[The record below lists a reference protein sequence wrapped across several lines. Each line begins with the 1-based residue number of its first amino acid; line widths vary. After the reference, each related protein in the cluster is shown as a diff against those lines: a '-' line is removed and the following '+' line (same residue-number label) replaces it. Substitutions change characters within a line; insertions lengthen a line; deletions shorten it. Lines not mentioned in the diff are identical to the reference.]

1 MTTRTPGAPSRLMSS
16 NRGQRSSWAIMTA
29 GATAAVVLLIAGE
42 PVAAQCAM
50 CRTALASPEGQQM
63 IAALRSGILLLLA
76 APFTLFG
83 VIAML
88 AVRAQRK
95 RQIEAE
101 RDS

>member
-1 MTTRTPGAPSRLMSS
+1 
-16 NRGQRSSWAIMTA
+16 MTA
-29 GATAAVVLLIAGE
+29 ASATAAVVSGGLLIAGD

>member
-1 MTTRTPGAPSRLMSS
+1 MK
-16 NRGQRSSWAIMTA
+16 A
-29 GATAAVVLLIAGE
+29 GATCAIVAGVWLMAGE

-83 VIAML
+83 LIAVL
-88 AVRAQRK
+88 AVRSQRK
-95 RQIEAE
+95 RQRA
-101 RDS
+101 SGA

>member
-1 MTTRTPGAPSRLMSS
+1 MT
-16 NRGQRSSWAIMTA
+16 
-29 GATAAVVLLIAGE
+29 GATAAIVASGLLIAAE

-83 VIAML
+83 LIATL

-95 RQIEAE
+95 RQSE
-101 RDS
+101 RENL